1 MAWTPTEPNERIQRE
16 WGLAANA
23 LYYGDCLDWMRR
35 WDDQTVDLIY
45 LDPSFNSSAD
55 YNMLYAAE
63 GGGDAQFR
71 GPDWA
76 AAVLAASTETSTQA
90 AMAAVRRPQVASL

>member
-1 MAWTPTEPNERIQRE
+1 MSASNGSG
-16 WGLAANA
+16 GLAANA

-55 YNMLYAAE
+55 YNMLYAAD

-71 GPDWA
+71 GSGL
-76 AAVLAASTETSTQA
+76 VL
-90 AMAAVRRPQVASL
+90 